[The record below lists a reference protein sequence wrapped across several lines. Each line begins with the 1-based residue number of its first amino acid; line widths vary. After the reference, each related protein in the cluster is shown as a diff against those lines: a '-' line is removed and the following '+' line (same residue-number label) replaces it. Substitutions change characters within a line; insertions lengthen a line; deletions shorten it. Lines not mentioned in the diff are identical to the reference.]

1 MDSAGQEIVGRSWLL
16 INATAITT
24 VTTLDDS
31 DVWASISLAANDST
45 VANVILQITLC
56 MTAFEAQEMEIH
68 ATRPASIPPEPA
80 LFWNTATPSYNTS
93 AVLRQL
99 GAGESSV
106 SIAERGIFD
115 LAPRSWK
122 WPKPHES
129 TNLTGGE
136 ISTIYV
142 LDLIGVNTELY
153 GRFINQAQYSIFTQM
168 AGFTANPALALQ
180 AFFTNLFAITYY
192 DRMIMFDTAA
202 PSSQVSLV
210 QVIRPLGW
218 TAYIAVVSVALL
230 HLLLVLLT
238 TLIFWRAGKLSRVGN
253 AWTAISQILGPNTED
268 WIKDADTV
276 DDKMV
281 KKWLKARALHETLVQ
296 VKDVQGRVQLVQKN
310 KVS

>member
-1 MDSAGQEIVGRSWLL
+1 
-16 INATAITT
+16 
-24 VTTLDDS
+24 
-31 DVWASISLAANDST
+31 
-45 VANVILQITLC
+45 
-56 MTAFEAQEMEIH
+56 MEIH

-80 LFWNTATPSYNTS
+80 LFWNTATASYNTS

-106 SIAERGIFD
+106 SIAVRGIFD

-122 WPKPHES
+122 WPTPPEFIAI
-129 TNLTGGE
+129 TGGTF
-136 ISTIYV
+136 STTSA
-142 LDLIGVNTELY
+142 LDSMPAAKYERY
-153 GRFINQAQYSIFTQM
+153 INQAQYSVFTQM
-168 AGFTANPALALQ
+168 ARFTANPALALQ
-180 AFFTNLFAITYY
+180 AFFTKLCAITYY
-192 DRMIMFDTAA
+192 DRIIMFDTAA

-218 TAYIAVVSVALL
+218 AAYIAVVSVALL

-253 AWTAISQILGPNTED
+253 AWTAISQILGPSTED

-281 KKWLKARALHETLVQ
+281 KKWLKARGLHETLVQ
-296 VKDVQGRVQLVQKN
+296 VKDVQGHVQLVQKN
-310 KVS
+310 TVS